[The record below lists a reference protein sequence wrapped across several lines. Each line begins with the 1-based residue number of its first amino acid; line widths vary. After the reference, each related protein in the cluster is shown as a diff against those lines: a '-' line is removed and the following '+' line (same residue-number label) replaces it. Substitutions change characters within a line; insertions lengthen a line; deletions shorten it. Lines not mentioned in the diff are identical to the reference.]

1 MPQSSLA
8 LGALLGGVTSLPVLA
23 FFYLGN
29 RLAGLPFVPFDLF
42 DWLARVLPGG
52 IVTLGI
58 DAMITLIRRLGLG
71 ATDETAKQLEGLLAL
86 GLVVIG
92 GVLLGVV
99 IAWAMHGRPQRGRQ
113 IGALAG
119 LVVFLVVAAIEISFA
134 QTSNSALGLAW
145 LAFVYVSWGALL
157 GLLLVRTAPSVA
169 PTHRQTGRRAF
180 LTQIAAGSVGVAVA
194 AWGVGRLWERQQD
207 ATGAGQPLVAE
218 TTLTPTPGVTPLP
231 EAVLTPREVIEP
243 APGTRPEITPN
254 AEFYRIDINLRP
266 PVIEGDAWVLETA
279 GLFDNARSF
288 TLAELM
294 AFPTVTVPLTLACIS
309 NPIGGDLIG
318 ASNWTGLRLR
328 DLLAELGLQP
338 AARELYLEATDGF
351 YESVTMADMLDQ
363 RTLLVYGM
371 NGETLPIEHGFPLRI
386 YIPNRYGMKQPKW
399 ITRMEAI
406 GAEGSGYW
414 VERGWSEEARP
425 NIISI
430 IDTVAQTAPTA
441 EGAIPIGG
449 IAWAGTRGIQT
460 VQVQVDDGEWR
471 EALLRTPPL
480 SGLIWVQWRYDWP
493 AQAGQHTFQVRAI
506 DDTGAI
512 QVGERTDAHPSGA
525 TGYHTVTVTI

>member
-8 LGALLGGVTSLPVLA
+8 VGALLGGLTSLPVLA
-23 FFYLGN
+23 LFYLGN
-29 RLAGLPFVPFDLF
+29 RLVGLPFVPFDLF
-42 DWLARVLPGG
+42 DWLARALPGG
-52 IVTLGI
+52 VVTLGI
-58 DAMITLIRRLGLG
+58 DAIIALIRRLGLG
-71 ATDETAKQLEGLLAL
+71 ATDETAKQIEGLLAL

-92 GVLLGVV
+92 GILLGAV
-99 IAWAMHGRPQRGRQ
+99 IAGASRRRPQRSRQ

-119 LVVFLVVAAIEISFA
+119 LVVFFAVAAIEVNLGRA
-134 QTSNSALGLAW
+134 ANPALGLAW
-145 LAFVYVSWGALL
+145 VALVYVSWGALL
-157 GLLLVRTAPSVA
+157 GVLLGRAAPSAA
-169 PTHRQTGRRAF
+169 PTDRQTGRRAF
-180 LTQIAAGSVGVAVA
+180 LARIAAGSLGVAVA
-194 AWGVGRLWERQQD
+194 AWGVGRLLERQQG
-207 ATGAGQPLVAE
+207 ATGAGRPLATE
-218 TTLTPTPGVTPLP
+218 TSLTPTPGVTPVP
-231 EAVLTPREVIEP
+231 ETVLTQRERIEP

-266 PVIEGDAWVLETA
+266 PVIEGDTWVLETA

-294 AFPTVTVPLTLACIS
+294 AFPSVTVPLTLACIS

-338 AARELYLEATDGF
+338 AARELYIESTDGF
-351 YESVTMADMLDQ
+351 YESVTMADMLDP

-406 GAEGSGYW
+406 GEEGSGYW
-414 VERGWSEEARP
+414 VARGWSEEARP

-449 IAWAGTRGIQT
+449 IAWAGDRGIQR
-460 VQVQVDDGEWR
+460 VEVQVDDGAWQG
-471 EALLRTPPL
+471 ALLRTPPL

-493 AQAGQHTFQVRAI
+493 PQSGQHTFRVRAI
-506 DDTGAI
+506 DGTGTV

-525 TGYHTVTVTI
+525 TGYHTVTATL